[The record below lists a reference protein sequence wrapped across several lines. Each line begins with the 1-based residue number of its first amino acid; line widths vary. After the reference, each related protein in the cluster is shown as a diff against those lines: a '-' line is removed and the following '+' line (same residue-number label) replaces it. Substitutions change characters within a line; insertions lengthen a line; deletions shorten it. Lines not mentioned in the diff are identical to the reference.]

1 MFEYGTLHD
10 NGHSGVALRNGEIH
24 VCACLARLLSNGIGS
39 TALLSRS
46 FSMSMRSTPEEPPWE
61 LSQSLAALPPYVLE
75 VNDGTAD
82 VFTLDPGSGG
92 DMEMR
97 L

>member
-1 MFEYGTLHD
+1 
-10 NGHSGVALRNGEIH
+10 
-24 VCACLARLLSNGIGS
+24 
-39 TALLSRS
+39 
-46 FSMSMRSTPEEPPWE
+46 MSMRSTPEEPPWE